1 MSDFFGRTYKLILD
15 KPTEGGLEITDL
27 RISFKID
34 KSLVGFPN
42 LAEIS
47 IYNLKE
53 ENRNKFKE
61 NSKVKLYAGYK
72 NNNKLVFS
80 GEIRN
85 FTNTYNKPDWNSV
98 IFAGDASKTLSDA
111 KINKTMGKGSTTE
124 TLYNELI
131 SNLEGVTKGLTD
143 GLKDCITNKGSIL
156 KSIILSGSVKKWLDL
171 ISETCGFNYSVND
184 GIIETVAKGKA
195 MNDEPIALINQNNG
209 LIGIPEIT
217 EIGVDI
223 VTFIRPEI
231 KLGRRFKVNSVST
244 KINVGNLLFR
254 EVRKSTN
261 NNTYRI
267 NSITH
272 IGDTHGN
279 DWKTELEGF
288 LLK

>member
-1 MSDFFGRTYKLILD
+1 MADYFGREYLLILD
-15 KPTEGGLEITDL
+15 KPEVGGLEIKDL
-27 RISFKID
+27 RISFKIN

-53 ENRNKFKE
+53 ENRNRFKE
-61 NSKVKLYAGYK
+61 DSKVELYAGYK
-72 NNNKLVFS
+72 NNIKLIFK

-85 FTNTYNKPDWNSV
+85 FHNEYAKPDHITHV
-98 IFAGDASKTLSDA
+98 FAGDASKTLKTA
-111 KINKTMGKGSTTE
+111 KVNKTLGKGSTTE

-131 SNLEGVTKGLTD
+131 SNLDGVSKGVTD
-143 GLKDCITNKGSIL
+143 GLKDCITNKRSIL

-171 ISETCGFNYSVND
+171 ISETCGFDYSIND
-184 GIIETVAKGKA
+184 NIIETVAKNKA
-195 MNDEPIALINQNNG
+195 MNDEPTLLINQNNG

-223 VTFIRPEI
+223 QMFLRPEV
-231 KLGRRFKVNSVST
+231 KLGRTFKFNSLST

-267 NSITH
+267 NSIEH
-272 IGDTHGN
+272 IGDTRAK
-279 DWKTELEGF
+279 DWSTSLEGM
-288 LLK
+288 KI

>member
-1 MSDFFGRTYKLILD
+1 MAEFFGREYILRLD
-15 KPTEGGLEITDL
+15 KPSDGGLEIKDL
-27 RISFKID
+27 RISFKIN
-34 KSLVGFPN
+34 KSLTGFPN

-61 NSKVKLYAGYK
+61 DSKVELYAGYK
-72 NNNKLVFS
+72 GNVKLIFK

-85 FTNTYNKPDWNSV
+85 FNNEYAKPDYIST
-98 IFAGDASKTLSDA
+98 IFAGDASKTLETA
-111 KINKTMGKGSTTE
+111 KVNKTLGKGATTE
-124 TLYNELI
+124 TIYNELI
-131 SNLEGVTKGLTD
+131 SNLEGVSKGITD
-143 GLKDCITNKGSIL
+143 GLKDCITNKRSIL

-171 ISETCGFNYSVND
+171 ISETCGFDYSIND
-184 GIIETVAKGKA
+184 GIIETVSKGKSI
-195 MNDEPIALINQNNG
+195 NDEPTLLINQNNG

-223 VTFIRPEI
+223 QMFLRPEI
-231 KLGRRFKVNSVST
+231 KLGRTFKVNSVST

-267 NSITH
+267 NSIEH
-272 IGDTHGN
+272 IGDTHAN
-279 DWKTELEGF
+279 DWSTSLEGQIV
-288 LLK
+288 